1 MLPSVN
7 LWKVSEQY
15 YQLKFI
21 MTVDFENE
29 TALVIG
35 GTTFYLGEQYCKCLA
50 WLPFKNIDILKMIFN
65 IEMAF

>member
-1 MLPSVN
+1 
-7 LWKVSEQY
+7 
-15 YQLKFI
+15 

>member
-7 LWKVSEQY
+7 LWKVSEQ
-15 YQLKFI
+15 LKFI
-21 MTVDFENE
+21 IMIDVENE

-50 WLPFKNIDILKMIFN
+50 WLPIKNIGILKMLFN
-65 IEMAF
+65 IEMDF

>member
-7 LWKVSEQY
+7 LWKVLEQY
-15 YQLKFI
+15 YQLKFVI
-21 MTVDFENE
+21 TVDFENE

-35 GTTFYLGEQYCKCLA
+35 GTTFYLGELYCKCLA
-50 WLPFKNIDILKMIFN
+50 WLPFKNIDILKMIFK